1 MGRNLLI
8 TGAGVD
14 CTEGID
20 FPLSATLL
28 PKITAYSRGDGASVD
43 EKLREIIPNLRFSFT
58 KLITQAIE
66 SICTREI
73 TEQRAMIRRLQTAV
87 DNLPSD
93 AQKMRQHGLL
103 LIKLFDK
110 LVTVAECAEIDQEIS
125 ELIQEVFE
133 DKAEEYLDSDS
144 ILDIHKMSLS
154 DTFKAVLKATLRL
167 SFSENHQIAQA
178 LGAEMLNIE
187 NLLIEKF
194 LGFYSNK
201 QNEIKNYIY
210 ISWMLWSYLVASE
223 KGIFSKYSSI
233 SKIPFYS
240 TIPKSCKAITLNYT
254 SFLEKCLGTENV
266 IYFHGGL
273 SEYVRMDRRELTQ
286 IENFSD
292 IDICRFM
299 EDQLKPNT
307 SFPDDEI
314 SLARH
319 VIPALVPPLKLKP
332 ILSSNYIEKWYTAAE
347 WIKKAERIA
356 IVGYSFNS
364 ADEHFN
370 DIIRKHFPG
379 KEIYVIAPN
388 VFSDYS
394 LNNFHKIFGVSRDD
408 WTTTRFCN
416 AQCRRYEKI
425 FLVNARTDDISL
437 PDLWKNVWRE

>member
-1 MGRNLLI
+1 MDKSLLI

-28 PKITAYSRGDGASVD
+28 SKIATYSKGAGAPVD

-58 KLITQAIE
+58 KLITHAIE

-73 TEQRAMIRRLQTAV
+73 AEQRAMIRRLENAV

-93 AQKMRQHGLL
+93 AQKMKQHGLL
-103 LIKLFDK
+103 LIKLFNK
-110 LVTVAECAEIDQEIS
+110 LATVAENAEIDREIAD
-125 ELIQEVFE
+125 LIREVFE
-133 DKAEEYLDSDS
+133 DKAEDYLDSDS

-233 SKIPFYS
+233 SEIPFYS
-240 TIPKSCKAITLNYT
+240 TIPQSCKAITLNYT
-254 SFLEKCLGTENV
+254 SFLEKCLGKENV

-292 IDICRFM
+292 IDICQFM

-307 SFPDDEI
+307 LFPADGTPV
-314 SLARH
+314 ARH

-332 ILSSNYIEKWYTAAE
+332 ILSSNYIEKWYTASE
-347 WIKKAERIA
+347 WIKKADRIA
-356 IVGYSFNS
+356 IIGYSFNS

-379 KEIYVIAPN
+379 KKIYVIAPD

-394 LNNFHKIFGVSRDD
+394 LNNFHKIFGVRCDD
-408 WTTTRFCN
+408 WTTTRCCD
-416 AQCRRYEKI
+416 AECKKYQKI
-425 FLVNARTDDISL
+425 FLIKACANNISL
-437 PDLWKNVWRE
+437 HDLLRE